1 MSETLPDVGFWALAY
16 RMPARV
22 AVIEADGTQVTA
34 GELLAAANQAVHG
47 LRARGLQRGDV
58 VAVSLRNSRVLLELY
73 LAAMQA
79 GWHFAALSPRLK
91 AGELAH
97 ILGHRPAVHVFEAE
111 VAERVTEAAQIAG
124 FDPAR
129 CLAVGDYRAV
139 MQDQPTDT
147 PSDRCAGAKLYYT
160 GGTTGLPKAIR
171 RPLTDEPPEIHGV
184 RAIGHLVEWFA
195 DGMVGFGIE
204 RGLIHLVTSPLY
216 HSASL
221 LWCTDNMHLG
231 HTVVLMDKWTPEA
244 MLERIERYRVTGTLT
259 VPTHLHRLLSLP
271 PEVRARVDVS
281 SLRHVVHT
289 GAPCAAALKRQM
301 LEWWGPVIYEV
312 YGSAEGGGTWVGPTE
327 WLRKPGTVGR
337 AAPKVVVLRDDG
349 GSCDPD
355 EVGTIYFTLEGNA
368 FEYEDD
374 PDATAR
380 GRRGNYFTV
389 GDLGYV
395 DGDGFLF
402 LCDRKTD
409 VIISGGINI
418 YPAGVEAV
426 LIAHPDVRDVAVFG
440 IPDDEW
446 GESVKAVVEPMPS
459 VTPGPGLEQALMAY
473 CRQHLSS
480 VSCPRSIDFVD
491 QVPRDPS
498 GKLQRRVVR
507 APYWEGRDRS
517 I

>member
-1 MSETLPDVGFWALAY
+1 MNETTYDRGFWALAS
-16 RMPARV
+16 RTPARI
-22 AVIEADGTQVTA
+22 AVIEVDGTEVTA
-34 GELLAAANQAVHG
+34 GELLAAANQAVHA
-47 LRARGLQRGDV
+47 LRARGLRRGDM

-73 LAAMQA
+73 LAALQA

-111 VAERVTEAAQIAG
+111 VAEVAAEAARLAG
-124 FDPAR
+124 FHPDRAF
-129 CLAVGDYRAV
+129 AVGEYRRI
-139 MQDQPTDT
+139 MQGHPTDA
-147 PSDRCAGAKLYYT
+147 PVDRAAGEKLYYT

-171 RPLTDEPPEIHGV
+171 RPLSDQPPEIHGT
-184 RAIGHLVEWFA
+184 RAIAHLVEWFA
-195 DGMVGFGIE
+195 DGKVGFGIE
-204 RGLIHLVTSPLY
+204 RELIHLVTSPLY

-244 MLERIERYRVTGTLT
+244 MLERIERHRITGALT
-259 VPTHLHRLLSLP
+259 VPTHMYRLLSLP
-271 PEVRARVDVS
+271 PEVRARYDVS

-301 LEWWGPVIYEV
+301 LEWWGPIVYEV

-327 WLRKPGTVGR
+327 WLHKPGTVGR

-355 EVGTIYFTLEGNA
+355 EIGTIYFTLEGNA
-368 FEYEDD
+368 FEYQDD

-380 GRRGNYFTV
+380 GRRGTYFTV

-409 VIISGGINI
+409 VIISGGVNI
-418 YPAGVEAV
+418 YPAAVEAV
-426 LIAHPDVRDVAVFG
+426 LIAHAKVRDVAVFG

-446 GESVKAVVEPMPS
+446 GERVKAVVEPMPG
-459 VTPGPGLEQALMAY
+459 VTVGPGLEQELMAC
-473 CRQHLSS
+473 CREHLSS

-491 QVPRDPS
+491 ELPRDPS

-507 APYWEGRDRS
+507 APYWAGRDRS